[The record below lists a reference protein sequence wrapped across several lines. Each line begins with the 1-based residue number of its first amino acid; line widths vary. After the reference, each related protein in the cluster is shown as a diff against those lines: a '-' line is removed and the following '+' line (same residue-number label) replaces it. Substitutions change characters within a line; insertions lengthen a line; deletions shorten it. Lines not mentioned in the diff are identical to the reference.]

1 MQSETLGKAG
11 VSLLLISCYCQV
23 PDFVVDGSHHSYLG
37 MGFLRYIVYIYIYM
51 YYMVKR
57 PKAAQSYTWINLSM
71 GQGGVVPPPNV

>member
-37 MGFLRYIVYIYIYM
+37 MGFLRYIVYIYIYICITWSSG
-51 YYMVKR
+51 
-57 PKAAQSYTWINLSM
+57 PKPLKAIHGSTSAWAR
-71 GQGGVVPPPNV
+71 VV